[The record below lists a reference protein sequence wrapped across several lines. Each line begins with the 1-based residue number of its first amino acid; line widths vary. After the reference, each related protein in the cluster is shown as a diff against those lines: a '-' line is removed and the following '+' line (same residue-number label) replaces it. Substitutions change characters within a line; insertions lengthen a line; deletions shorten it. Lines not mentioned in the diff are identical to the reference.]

1 MGRIFAGKP
10 VSVSPGYA
18 LMDDGWMRAK
28 VFRDYDQA
36 ELDRQYDQRAWAANA
51 VALING
57 YSIDSEIVRER
68 LGEPEVHAY
77 GEGRAETLDLFRTE
91 RPNAPIHVFVHGG
104 AWRTLGK
111 RDSAFAAEHLVRSGA
126 HFAALDFALLPYVSL
141 DEIVWQVKSAI
152 AWLYRNAAALGAD
165 PERIFV
171 SGHSSG
177 AHLAAAAITSDWKAE
192 FDLPFETVK
201 GAVCC
206 SGIYDLEPVR
216 RSGRNRYVQL
226 DERQVEALSPI
237 RHVGHLTCPV
247 VIACGEH
254 ESDEFKRQARDF
266 AAAVERHRV
275 PVAVELVEGPG
286 LNHFEIIN
294 TLGSPT
300 GLLGQLALRQMGLTI
315 G

>member
-1 MGRIFAGKP
+1 MG
-10 VSVSPGYA
+10 
-18 LMDDGWMRAK
+18 AK

-57 YSIDSEIVRER
+57 YAIDSEIVRGR
-68 LGEPEVHAY
+68 LGEPQVHAY
-77 GEGRAETLDLFRTE
+77 GEGRAQTLDLFRAH

-104 AWRTLGK
+104 AWRSLSK
-111 RDSAFAAEHLVRSGA
+111 RDSAFAAENFVRAGA
-126 HFAALDFALLPYVSL
+126 HFAALDFGLLPFVPL
-141 DEIVWQVKSAI
+141 EQMVWQVKSAI
-152 AWLYRNAAALGAD
+152 AWLYRNAAALNAD
-165 PERIFV
+165 RARIFV

-177 AHLAAAAITSDWKAE
+177 AHLVGAVITGDWKAE
-192 FDLPFETVK
+192 FDLPSDVVK

-206 SGIYDLEPVR
+206 SGVYDLEPVR
-216 RSGRNRYVQL
+216 RSARNLYVQL

-237 RHVGHLTCPV
+237 RHVDRLGCPV
-247 VIACGEH
+247 VVAHGEN

-266 AAAVERHRV
+266 AAAIEGHGL
-275 PVAVELVEGPG
+275 AVELIEGKG

-294 TLGSPT
+294 TLAAPT
-300 GLLGQLALRQMGLTI
+300 GLLGHIALQQMGLAL